1 VTGFVGQYEHQMDEK
16 GRVSLPSAFRRE
28 ADSETFVLLQ
38 WEPDYLT
45 LFPATKWGEVQE
57 RLLEFR
63 RSDPKAWNQVRLIVS
78 NAVEVSPDKQG
89 RILVPASL
97 QAAAELSGSV
107 LLSGNIDRVELWDP
121 SKYEATV
128 REDAGDIRD
137 FSLRRTFPLI
147 TCFYDALNHLVDS
160 TAVIELITGGI
171 SFQLPEMY
179 FIATCLKD
187 PVVAEDDDPTSGHPG
202 DSGRG

>member
-1 VTGFVGQYEHQMDEK
+1 MDEK

-28 ADSETFVLLQ
+28 ADGDTFVLLQ

-45 LFPATKWGEVQE
+45 LFPATKWAEVQV

-63 RSDPKAWNQVRLIVS
+63 RSDPQAWNQVRLIVS

-97 QAAAELSGSV
+97 QATAHLSGAV

-121 SKYEATV
+121 AKYEATV
-128 REDAGDIRD
+128 RADAGDIRD
-137 FSLRRTFPLI
+137 FSHRLF
-147 TCFYDALNHLVDS
+147 
-160 TAVIELITGGI
+160 G
-171 SFQLPEMY
+171 
-179 FIATCLKD
+179 
-187 PVVAEDDDPTSGHPG
+187 
-202 DSGRG
+202 